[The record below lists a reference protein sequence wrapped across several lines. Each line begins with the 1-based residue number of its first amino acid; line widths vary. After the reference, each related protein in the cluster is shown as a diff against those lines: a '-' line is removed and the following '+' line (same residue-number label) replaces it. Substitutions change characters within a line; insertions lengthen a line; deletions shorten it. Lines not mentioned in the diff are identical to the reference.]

1 MVDSENVQDVLNYI
15 KQEIWNYYSYLYLP
29 IEETPSESL
38 KLQNKTMQQLLN
50 KNVLAEI
57 EKVLNR
63 KTAGKSIVTQINDNL
78 DEFIT
83 EVNGIIAK
91 VDEQYGFSSELGI
104 GGKKNLTA
112 KDIREKILEAYFPL
126 RELKLR

>member
-1 MVDSENVQDVLNYI
+1 
-15 KQEIWNYYSYLYLP
+15 
-29 IEETPSESL
+29 
-38 KLQNKTMQQLLN
+38 MQQLLN

-83 EVNGIIAK
+83 EVNGIIANMDL
-91 VDEQYGFSSELGI
+91 VVSWEL
-104 GGKKNLTA
+104 A
-112 KDIREKILEAYFPL
+112 VRKI
-126 RELKLR
+126 